1 MTKGP
6 DYDYSLTK
14 GTQSTLLLT
23 VYVNYV
29 KTVEIVRRARVLPE
43 VNGIIATTPNPWVDY
58 QTPLSTSLAVAWW
71 VSYKRQELL
80 TLCGL
85 IGSSSV
91 FGGVRVAHRS
101 CFLCCVFLFC
111 LSSSCVLCSQCLP
124 VSLGWTFFGFL

>member
-43 VNGIIATTPNPWVDY
+43 VNGIIATTPN
-58 QTPLSTSLAVAWW
+58 
-71 VSYKRQELL
+71 
-80 TLCGL
+80 
-85 IGSSSV
+85 
-91 FGGVRVAHRS
+91 H
-101 CFLCCVFLFC
+101 
-111 LSSSCVLCSQCLP
+111 
-124 VSLGWTFFGFL
+124 